1 MPIPQIL
8 SLSPSIHTH
17 ISQIKTPQSALLSNH
32 EVLLH
37 LLTEEAEYTGTDA
50 SSRARKKPSGLNHV
64 LRDGLAY
71 LQTPDY
77 TTSGLAATH
86 PNRPMTLYKG
96 PNSLFRAL
104 APKYRL
110 NKAEYLQIYNLRPT
124 TQVMLELVVEEVIL
138 SFPFLYLPLF
148 SSLLFSTFLIL
159 LLLFKRKSLLDSNAP
174 TQRPLNQTYAH
185 ILKKTM
191 KTGWHALHRRR
202 TARHAGHYPARL

>member
-1 MPIPQIL
+1 M
-8 SLSPSIHTH
+8 H
-17 ISQIKTPQSALLSNH
+17 IKTPQSALLTNH

-37 LLTEEAEYTGTDA
+37 LLTEEAEYTGTDGTD
-50 SSRARKKPSGLNHV
+50 RKRKKPSGLTHM

-77 TTSGLAATH
+77 MTTALVDAH

-124 TQVMLELVVEEVIL
+124 TQVMLELVVEEAGTRFTENELHDMLAIIQQVFDEEEAQI
-138 SFPFLYLPLF
+138 PHGVEDMEMPKITNK
-148 SSLLFSTFLIL
+148 LLGAANKKRRKV
-159 LLLFKRKSLLDSNAP
+159 KRKV
-174 TQRPLNQTYAH
+174 
-185 ILKKTM
+185 
-191 KTGWHALHRRR
+191 
-202 TARHAGHYPARL
+202 

>member
-1 MPIPQIL
+1 M
-8 SLSPSIHTH
+8 H
-17 ISQIKTPQSALLSNH
+17 IKTPQSALLTNH

-37 LLTEEAEYTGTDA
+37 LLAEEAEYTGTD
-50 SSRARKKPSGLNHV
+50 STNRKRKKPSGLTHV

-77 TTSGLAATH
+77 TTTALADAH

-124 TQVMLELVVEEVIL
+124 TQVMLELVVEEAGTRFTEDELHDMLAIIQQVFDEEEAQI
-138 SFPFLYLPLF
+138 PQGVEHVDMPKIANK
-148 SSLLFSTFLIL
+148 LLGAANKK
-159 LLLFKRKSLLDSNAP
+159 KRKAK
-174 TQRPLNQTYAH
+174 R
-185 ILKKTM
+185 KV
-191 KTGWHALHRRR
+191 
-202 TARHAGHYPARL
+202 